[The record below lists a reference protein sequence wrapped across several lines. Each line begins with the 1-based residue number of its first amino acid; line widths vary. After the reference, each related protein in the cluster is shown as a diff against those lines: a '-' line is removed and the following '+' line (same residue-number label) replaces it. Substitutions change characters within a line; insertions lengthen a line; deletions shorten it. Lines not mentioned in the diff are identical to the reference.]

1 MSMQFQRLLAK
12 IMAMA
17 KLDELFNLMV
27 KEGASD
33 LHISSGYS
41 PYFRMNSHMLK
52 LNLAP
57 LTPEK
62 ALKYITETMSQTHF
76 EKFKSE
82 LELDWSY
89 KLPGVGRFRAN
100 AFWQEN
106 GVGAVYRSIPENIKS
121 LKDLGLPETLK
132 ALTEHHKGLVLV
144 TGPTGSGKSTT
155 LASLIHYINTTKKK
169 HIITIEDP
177 IEYLHRGVNCLI
189 NQREVERHTSSFAR
203 ALRAALREDPDII
216 LVGELRDLETMTL
229 AMMAAETGHLV
240 FATLHTN
247 SAAKSIHRIVSSFPS
262 EQQNQTRT
270 MLSESLVGVVAQAL
284 LPTYHNDG
292 MVPAVE
298 YLIATPAVRNLI
310 REDKI
315 FQIPTVIQTSA
326 KLGMISFKKSVED
339 LAEAELISPDVA
351 STYLKDL

>member
-1 MSMQFQRLLAK
+1 
-12 IMAMA
+12 MA

-33 LHISSGYS
+33 LHVSTGYS

-62 ALKYITETMSQTHF
+62 ALKYISETMSQSHF
-76 EKFKSE
+76 DRLKKD

-89 KLPGVGRFRAN
+89 RLPGVGRFRAN

-106 GVGAVYRSIPENIKS
+106 GIGAVYRAIPDKIKS
-121 LKDLGLPETLK
+121 LKELGLPETLK
-132 ALTEHHKGLVLV
+132 ELTEHPKGLVLV

-177 IEYLHRGVNCLI
+177 IEYLHKGINCLI
-189 NQREVERHTSSFAR
+189 NQRELERHTRSFAR

-270 MLSESLVGVVAQAL
+270 MLSESLVGVIAQTL
-284 LPTYHNDG
+284 LPTFHNDG
-292 MVPAVE
+292 MVPAIE
-298 YLIATPAVRNLI
+298 YLIATSAIRNLI
-310 REDKI
+310 REDKV

-326 KLGMISFKKSVED
+326 KIGMISFKKSVQD
-339 LAEAELISPDVA
+339 LADNEIISPDVA
-351 STYLKDL
+351 ETYLKEL

>member
-1 MSMQFQRLLAK
+1 
-12 IMAMA
+12 MA

-33 LHISSGYS
+33 LHISSGYA

-57 LTPEK
+57 LSPDK
-62 ALKYITETMSQTHF
+62 ALKYITETMSQAHY
-76 EKFKSE
+76 ERFKKT

-89 KLPGVGRFRAN
+89 RIPGVGRFRAN

-106 GVGAVYRSIPENIKS
+106 GAGAVYRSIPEQIKS
-121 LKDLGLPETLK
+121 LSDLGLPESLK

-155 LASLIHYINTTKKK
+155 LASLIHYINVTKKK

-177 IEYLHRGVNCLI
+177 IEYLHKGVNCLI
-189 NQREVERHTSSFAR
+189 NQREVERHTTSFAR
-203 ALRAALREDPDII
+203 ALRAALREDPDVI

-270 MLSESLVGVVAQAL
+270 MLSESLVGVVAQTL

-298 YLIATPAVRNLI
+298 YLIATSAIRNLI

-326 KLGMISFKKSVED
+326 KIGMISFKKSVQE
-339 LAEAELISPDVA
+339 LAENETISPEVA
-351 STYLKDL
+351 QTYLREQ